1 MGDIQFSLIK
11 KHSIVFSALLF
22 ICVLV
27 VGASLLFKQNQ
38 LDQEAVIKKQMK
50 SVSVKIANIVHDK
63 SLVNEYQ
70 MPYSAL
76 VDKGFFSEE
85 KRLSWIE
92 QLEVTSSRLAL
103 PDLSYNIDV
112 QQQITQGVFL
122 SPPGLSVLKSLF
134 TFQSSLLHEGDL
146 LDLMAD
152 LKHLDSGL
160 LVVDHCELSRVHKG
174 GNKIANKTKLNYHF
188 RSLCDV
194 SWFTSTELVDSGQ
207 PLRRR
212 R

>member
-11 KHSIVFSALLF
+11 KHSIVFAVLLF
-22 ICVLV
+22 LCILLV
-27 VGASLLFKQNQ
+27 SASLLFKQNQ

-50 SVSVKIANIVHDK
+50 SVRIKIANIVQDK
-63 SLVNEYQ
+63 QLVSDYQ
-70 MPYSAL
+70 LRYLKL
-76 VDKGFFSEE
+76 VDKGFFSKE

-92 QLEVTSSRLAL
+92 QLEATSDRLAL

-112 QQQITQGVFL
+112 QQQVQQSVFS
-122 SPPGLSVLKSLF
+122 SPSGLTLLKSHF

-146 LDLMAD
+146 LDVMAD
-152 LKHLDSGL
+152 LNSLDSGL
-160 LVVDHCELSRVHKG
+160 LVVDHCELSRAYEG
-174 GNKIANKTKLNYHF
+174 GNNAVNKIKLNYHF

-194 SWFTSTELVDSGQ
+194 SWFTSTEPVDSGLS
-207 PLRRR
+207 LRRR

>member
-11 KHSIVFSALLF
+11 KHSMVFAALLF
-22 ICVLV
+22 IAVLLVSASV
-27 VGASLLFKQNQ
+27 VFKQNQ
-38 LDQEAVIKKQMK
+38 LDEEAVIKKQTK
-50 SVSVKIANIVHDK
+50 LLRVKIANIIHDK
-63 SLVNEYQ
+63 SLVDEYQ
-70 MPYSAL
+70 LRYL
-76 VDKGFFSEE
+76 KLIDQGFFSEE

-112 QQQITQGVFL
+112 QQEIKQDVF
-122 SPPGLSVLKSLF
+122 STPPGLSLLRSQF

-160 LVVDHCELSRVHKG
+160 LVVDHCELSRTHKG
-174 GNKIANKTKLNYHF
+174 GSSAAKKTKLNYHSH
-188 RSLCDV
+188 SLCDV
-194 SWFTSTELVDSGQ
+194 SWFTTAELINSAP

-212 R
+212 P